1 MSEYYIEPSRELN
14 IYGEYDVVIVG
25 GGTSGVFAAI
35 AAAWSGKSVLIVEQ
49 LGGLGGSSSAGL
61 VTPLMHNNIKGNP
74 FCSYIAL
81 EVNAL
86 LEKYNGVNLRDGK
99 NARDFDPIV
108 LGIVFEELC
117 VKNGVNILL
126 HTFFSD
132 SIVENGV
139 VKGIIIENKA
149 GRQVVFGKVFIDCT
163 GDGDLCVRSGAEYM
177 KGDADTGKNQPM
189 SLRYVI
195 SGVDNEKFAAHID
208 ELEKKTG
215 LGGGYSWLPALGVDR
230 RREYSATHLVDE
242 AIKNGDLE
250 EEDSFYW
257 TVGSLANRTG
267 SLSVNSP
274 EFFDRLDAVDPDVLT
289 FTQLDGKR
297 RIQKQLM
304 FCKKYLKGFDNAYV
318 SSISS
323 MVGIRESRRIKTK
336 YVITGEELLMQKK
349 FEDSYCR
356 SNYPVDIH
364 GKKLNFDEK
373 TRQNDDGLPYFEL
386 PFGTLVVSGFD
397 NLLVAGRCIGADFIA
412 QSAIRVQQSVRSSGE
427 AAGIAASMMIDDN
440 VTSNEIDG
448 RLVRAE
454 MERRGAEFSVIE

>member
-1 MSEYYIEPSRELN
+1 MNGYYTEPSRELKV
-14 IYGEYDVVIVG
+14 YGEYDVVVVG
-25 GGTSGVFAAI
+25 GGTAGVFAAI
-35 AAAWSGKSVLIVEQ
+35 SAAHSNKSVLIVEQ
-49 LGGLGGSSSAGL
+49 LGGLGGSSTAGL

-74 FCSYIAL
+74 FCSYIAT
-81 EVNAL
+81 EVNTL
-86 LEKYNGVNLRDGK
+86 LDEYNGLNMREGK
-99 NARDFDPIV
+99 NSRDFDPLV

-117 VKNGVNILL
+117 VKYGVGVLL

-132 SIVENGV
+132 SIVEDGV

-163 GDGDLCVRSGAEYM
+163 GDGDLCVRSGAEYT
-177 KGDADTGKNQPM
+177 KGDLETGKNQPM
-189 SLRYVI
+189 SLRYII

-208 ELEKKTG
+208 ELEKMTG
-215 LGGGYSWLPALGVDR
+215 LGGGHSWLPALGVDR

-257 TVGSLANRTG
+257 TVGSLANRVG
-267 SLSVNSP
+267 SLAVNSP
-274 EFFDRLDAVDPDVLT
+274 EFFDRLDATDPDVLT

-297 RIQKQLM
+297 RILKQLL

-323 MVGIRESRRIKTK
+323 IVGIRESRRIKTK
-336 YVITGEELLMQKK
+336 YVVSGEELLMHKK
-349 FEDSYCR
+349 FDDAYCM

-373 TRQNDDGLPYFEL
+373 TKQIDDQKPYFEL
-386 PFGTLVVSGFD
+386 PFGTLVVSGFE
-397 NLLVAGRCIGADFIA
+397 NLLVAGRCIGADFVA
-412 QSAIRVQQSVRSSGE
+412 QSAIRVQESVRSSGE
-427 AAGIAASMMIDDN
+427 AAGIAASMMIDQG
-440 VTSNEIDG
+440 VSSNDLDG

-454 MERRGAEFSVIE
+454 MEKRGAEFAR